1 MFDMNKSVDRRQVL
15 TVLGIILILLG
26 VICLIVYSAAMP
38 QNWLLVCAL
47 VLEFIG
53 IVAYVL
59 LNRFANE

>member
-1 MFDMNKSVDRRQVL
+1 MKD
-15 TVLGIILILLG
+15 LGIILILLG

-53 IVAYVL
+53 LVAYVL